1 MAAFA
6 AIHGAYPLGR
16 EGRYMDEEFLLL
28 DSGSVPVNEAMDEPL
43 VSHRSADFEAAYERV
58 RDVPNCVER

>member
-1 MAAFA
+1 
-6 AIHGAYPLGR
+6 
-16 EGRYMDEEFLLL
+16 MDEEFLLL

>member
-16 EGRYMDEEFLLL
+16 EGRYMDEELQSL
-28 DSGSVPVNEAMDEPL
+28 DLDYDE
-43 VSHRSADFEAAYERV
+43 RWSA
-58 RDVPNCVER
+58 